1 MYTTRPIHDRR
12 VFFLVNFDQQAIQQ
26 AFDLAASVQG
36 TTSPN
41 PPVGAVV
48 VRAGQVVGFGATQ
61 PPGGPHA
68 ERVALAMAG
77 ADAYG
82 ADLYVTLEPCTFQG
96 RTPACTDAII
106 AAGIARVYFVF
117 RDGDPRMPP
126 HGAQSILTAQGIDV
140 IQIPPPNQR
149 DALIIAPFV
158 WRIQHQRPFVTLKYA
173 MSLDGKIATHSG
185 VSQWISSQHSRHIV
199 HQIRNRVDAII
210 TGSGTAVRDNPQ
222 LTVRGITAA
231 HTPWRIL
238 IDSHGITPLTARL
251 FDITDAPTLVFTS
264 QQSPRAWR
272 DTLAHQGVQIH
283 VSNSAPV
290 PLRDVLAQLHTMG
303 INHVL
308 VEAGSRLAGALTDA
322 DLIDE
327 VQAFIAPGFIGNPA
341 APGPIGGAG
350 ISQLVDWQR
359 FTIIDVHHSA
369 ADVHIHACRPSIFS
383 QLHYLTKE

>member
-1 MYTTRPIHDRR
+1 MVD
-12 VFFLVNFDQQAIQQ
+12 FAQQAIQQ
-26 AFDLAASVQG
+26 AFELAASVQG

-61 PPGGPHA
+61 PPGEPHA

-117 RDGDPRMPP
+117 RDGDARMHPQ
-126 HGAQSILTAQGIDV
+126 GAQAILKAHGIDV

-149 DALIIAPFV
+149 DALTIAPFR
-158 WRIQHQRPFVTLKYA
+158 WRTQYQRPFVTLKYA
-173 MSLDGKIATHSG
+173 MSLDGKIATHTG
-185 VSQWISSQHSRHIV
+185 VSQWISNPLSRHIV

-251 FDITDAPTLVFTS
+251 FDTTDAPTLVFTS
-264 QQSPRAWR
+264 MAAPGSWR
-272 DTLAHQGVQIH
+272 NALCQAGVGVH
-283 VSNSAPV
+283 CSSNTPIALP
-290 PLRDVLAQLHTMG
+290 DVLTHLYTLG
-303 INHVL
+303 INHL
-308 VEAGSRLAGALTDA
+308 LIEAGSGLAGVFSDH
-322 DLIDE
+322 DCIDE
-327 VQAFIAPGFIGNPA
+327 VHAFIAPGFIGNPQ
-341 APGPIGGAG
+341 APGPIGGDG
-350 ISQLVDWQR
+350 LGQLVDWQR
-359 FTIIDVHHSA
+359 FTIIDVQQIAS
-369 ADVHIHACRPSIFS
+369 DVHIHACRPSIFVHP
-383 QLHYLTKE
+383 HYHTKE

>member
-1 MYTTRPIHDRR
+1 MVD
-12 VFFLVNFDQQAIQQ
+12 FAQQAIQQ

-48 VRAGQVVGFGATQ
+48 VRDGQVVGFGATQ

-117 RDGDPRMPP
+117 RDGDARMHPQ
-126 HGAQSILTAQGIDV
+126 GAQAILAAHGIDV
-140 IQIPPPNQR
+140 IQIPPPHQR
-149 DALIIAPFV
+149 DALIIAPFR
-158 WRIQHQRPFVTLKYA
+158 WRIQYQRPFVTLKYA
-173 MSLDGKIATHSG
+173 MSLDGKIATHTG
-185 VSQWISSQHSRHIV
+185 VSQWISNPHSRHIV

-251 FDITDAPTLVFTS
+251 FDTTEAPTLVFTS
-264 QQSPRAWR
+264 MAAPESWR
-272 DTLAHQGVQIH
+272 TALCHTGVDIH
-283 VSNSAPV
+283 CSDSTPIALPE
-290 PLRDVLAQLHTMG
+290 VLNHLYTRG
-303 INHVL
+303 INHL
-308 VEAGSRLAGALTDA
+308 LIEAGSGLAGVFSDH
-322 DLIDE
+322 DCIDE
-327 VQAFIAPGFIGNPA
+327 VHAFIAPGFIGNPHA
-341 APGPIGGAG
+341 RGPVGGVG
-350 ISQLVDWQR
+350 LDQLVDWHR
-359 FTIIDVHHSA
+359 FTIIDVQQIAS
-369 ADVHIHACRPSIFS
+369 DVHIHACRPSIFAHP
-383 QLHYLTKE
+383 HYHTKE

>member
-1 MYTTRPIHDRR
+1 MCTHIHPDAVPRGW
-12 VFFLVNFDQQAIQQ
+12 FFVHDFDPHAYAQ
-26 AFDLAASVQG
+26 AFKLATHVRG
-36 TTSPN
+36 RTSPN

-48 VRAGQVVGFGATQ
+48 VRDGQIIGSGATQ

-68 ERVALAMAG
+68 ERMALAMAG
-77 ADAYG
+77 DAACG
-82 ADLYVTLEPCTFQG
+82 ADLYVTLEPCTFHG

-106 AAGIARVYFVF
+106 AAGIRRVYYGF
-117 RDGDPRMPP
+117 RDCDPRMPSN
-126 HGAQSILTAQGIDV
+126 GAQSILAPHGIDV
-140 IQIPPPNQR
+140 IHVTPPQPQSQH
-149 DALIIAPFV
+149 ALHLAPFV

-185 VSQWISSQHSRHIV
+185 VSQWISNQHSRAHV
-199 HQIRNRVDAII
+199 HQIRASVDAIL
-210 TGSGTAVRDNPQ
+210 TGSGTACSDNPR
-222 LTVRGITAA
+222 LTVRHTSQASS
-231 HTPWRIL
+231 HTPLRVL
-238 IDSHGITPLTARL
+238 LDSNGQTPTTSHI
-251 FDITDAPTLVFTS
+251 FDTTMAPTIVFTN
-264 QQSPRAWR
+264 QQSSQVWR

-283 VSNSAPV
+283 VSDSTPV

-308 VEAGSRLAGALTDA
+308 VEAGSRLAGALADA

-327 VQAFIAPGFIGNPA
+327 VHAFIAPGFIGNPA

-369 ADVHIHACRPSIFS
+369 ADVHIHACRPSIFT
-383 QLHYLTKE
+383 H